1 MTLIVG
7 SKRFPL
13 NTGFQ
18 TQDEDWT
25 WTNTGITWT
34 EGQQVNIAIEVPT
47 EVAETQEQ
55 ATAPRNLRAQI
66 VDGRVALRWDAPTED
81 AASVGGY
88 EILRRRSNQGERTFT
103 TLVSDTGNA
112 ATTYTDATA
121 TEPAVRYTYRVKAI
135 RSGVRSP
142 RSNFAQ
148 ATVLLPPTLV
158 SNIGQSSANTATITQ
173 QYAQGFRLGKH
184 GQGYAISSVLIELA
198 AVPSDLTVSLWI
210 GGVSGGGGGSGDVQR
225 KVFDFA
231 NPSSFRVGLNKFTA
245 PAGAFAYPNVNYFI
259 VLTGFGSS
267 LQVRETTS
275 DDQDQGGETGA
286 VISNNARQRGL
297 TATGRWGS
305 YSTRSN
311 VLRLALEGSRRD
323 RGILASGLAQTRTG
337 QEIISLGDK
346 CCFAIAVGA
355 ADRYLIRGLA
365 LEANDTTV
373 TEGFFGLPFTVGTE
387 FSLAYANARP
397 SLTGPAALTGPA
409 GLNEW
414 VAPQGAT
421 VAGSKKY
428 TIGMDIKSIAGDT
441 PDETRG
447 GVTLGRIYF
456 HDPDDDDATPE
467 LDTPSAPGVTLSGA
481 GTLVIG
487 VPMMAVAGES
497 LVAMAQ
503 NMGQTNDGY
512 HTVNSSTSNV
522 SSQGFTTGS
531 DSIGYRLQG
540 IGVNIEGSGSK
551 FPDGPSSVS
560 VAVHADSSGEPG
572 AKLFDLVSPDEFG
585 AGHSFFEAPPGTFL
599 APNTSYV
606 MVWSHVSG
614 TVHRLV
620 RTSSDSE
627 DSGALTDFSIAD
639 AFYWG
644 ADTNNLAVSA
654 DGHALEIAVYGE
666 AGSRAFV
673 PGGYQVRRSW
683 FHLPEDVDV
692 GDQFRVAYVTHHG
705 IDATSGDVA
714 HYDALVQ
721 YEAAQEYNDRF
732 IRSIASEFKAVV
744 CTETVDARTH
754 TEMTDDLGVPIHWM
768 DNGVDERYL
777 DPNVEGYDDPADAKP
792 TLVARSYV
800 AFYSGEW
807 VNREYGAIVT
817 GNSTKFYK
825 HKVMW
830 TGCDARGVAHPVA
843 HMGTTSLMGM
853 VALGTPGHRNDMNDL
868 DSSKF
873 APLGPVDATA
883 TDFVGDKSVK
893 EHRIYGISPILTV
906 VP

>member
-1 MTLIVG
+1 M
-7 SKRFPL
+7 
-13 NTGFQ
+13 
-18 TQDEDWT
+18 
-25 WTNTGITWT
+25 
-34 EGQQVNIAIEVPT
+34 
-47 EVAETQEQ
+47 
-55 ATAPRNLRAQI
+55 
-66 VDGRVALRWDAPTED
+66 
-81 AASVGGY
+81 
-88 EILRRRSNQGERTFT
+88 
-103 TLVSDTGNA
+103 
-112 ATTYTDATA
+112 
-121 TEPAVRYTYRVKAI
+121 
-135 RSGVRSP
+135 RSP

-148 ATVLLPPTLV
+148 ATVLLPLTLV
-158 SNIGQSSANTATITQ
+158 SNIGQSATTATITQ

-198 AVPSDLTVSLWI
+198 AVPSDLTVSLWV
-210 GGVSGGGGGSGDVQR
+210 GGVPGGSSGSVDVQR

-245 PAGAFAYPNVNYFI
+245 PAGAFAYPNVNYWI

-286 VISNNARQRGL
+286 VIFNGARQRGL

-311 VLRLALEGSRRD
+311 ELRLALEGSRRD
-323 RGILASGLAQTRTG
+323 RGILASSLAQTRTG
-337 QEIISLGDK
+337 QEVISLGDK

-365 LEANDTTV
+365 LEADNTTV
-373 TEGFFGLPFTVGTE
+373 DGGFFGLPFTLGGH
-387 FSLAYANARP
+387 SLAFANARP
-397 SLTGPAALTGPA
+397 SLTGPAALSGPA

-421 VAGSKKY
+421 VAGSKTY
-428 TIGMDIKSIAGDT
+428 TIKMHIVRITGDT
-441 PDETRG
+441 EGTRG
-447 GVTLGRIYF
+447 GLTVSRIYG
-456 HDPDDDDATPE
+456 HSPDDDDATPE
-467 LDTPSAPGVTLSGA
+467 VDTPSAPGVTLSDSGDVV
-481 GTLVIG
+481 LG
-487 VPMMAVAGES
+487 VPMMAVAGEP
-497 LVAMAQ
+497 LVAMVQ
-503 NMGQTNDGY
+503 NMGQTNAGY
-512 HTVNSSTSNV
+512 VTVGGTGSVV

-599 APNTSYV
+599 VPNSSYV

-614 TVHRLV
+614 TVHRLQ

-639 AFYWG
+639 AFYLG
-644 ADTNNLAVSA
+644 ADTNNLAVST

-666 AGSRAFV
+666 AGGRAFV

-692 GDQFRVAYVTHHG
+692 GDQFRVAYVTHG
-705 IDATSGDVA
+705 GTDATSGDVA

-754 TEMTDDLGVPIHWM
+754 TGMTDNLGVPVHW
-768 DNGVDERYL
+768 L
-777 DPNVEGYDDPADAKP
+777 DGGLDDLP
-792 TLVARSYV
+792 TLIAGSYG
-800 AFYSGEW
+800 AFYGGGW

-817 GNSTKFYK
+817 GNSTEFNGNE
-825 HKVMW
+825 MIW
-830 TGCDARGVAHPVA
+830 TGCDAQGVAHPDA
-843 HMGTTSLMGM
+843 HMGSTMGM
-853 VALGTPGHRNDMNDL
+853 VAAGTPAYRNVLGDL
-868 DSSKF
+868 DSSEF
-873 APLGPVDATA
+873 APLGPVNVETGY
-883 TDFVGDKSVK
+883 VSDKID
-893 EHRIYGISPILTV
+893 RLRGIYAISPVFTV